1 MKNKVWYYLGQGMA
15 SFGIQ
20 DTWIEEEKMQPKP
33 DEVLARIDAVAICAF
48 VFLLKNYRV
57 TLTKN
62 ILNGGHDVY

>member
-33 DEVLARIDAVAICAF
+33 DEVLARIDAVAICA
-48 VFLLKNYRV
+48 K
-57 TLTKN
+57 
-62 ILNGGHDVY
+62 